1 MYNKIARFLLDMDA
15 EEWKMNGTEKKR
27 GKGVPLQTVIIV
39 MLVISAA
46 ISCVLLYF
54 MYRTSESYD
63 RMRIATQHY
72 MDCQAAA
79 SSLREGSDYLTNQV
93 RSFVITG
100 DMEHVALYYNEVQTT
115 RSRDKA
121 VEQVREYLVDDRAL
135 SQLDTALQIS
145 DRLMETE
152 EYAMRLMVAGLAD
165 DIDRYPAPLRQIALT
180 DADSLLP
187 PQQQLEK
194 ARRMVFG
201 DEYEAAKEEI
211 ISRIN
216 QGTDV
221 LMTSMLGEQVTSSD
235 RLLNVLHAQQILIGG
250 LMLSLFLVA
259 VVIFSLIINP
269 LRRQISGISQDRLLS
284 EEGTTELQYLARTY
298 NEMYAQN
305 QRAAEKLNYEATHD
319 ALTRLYNRAAYE
331 SMRQQAMRSQSKIA
345 LLLVDVD
352 YFKSINDQYGHDMG
366 DRVLRSVADILQ
378 GSFRGEDM
386 VCRIGGDEF
395 AVIMANVDSA
405 LTELVRGKMRRVAD
419 RLAHPA
425 EDLPAVT
432 LSVGVAFSDQ
442 QSEARDL
449 FKCADLALY
458 RVKEAGRNG
467 CGFYD
472 PSL

>member
-1 MYNKIARFLLDMDA
+1 
-15 EEWKMNGTEKKR
+15 MNGTEKKR
-27 GKGVPLQTVIIV
+27 GKGIPLQTVIIV
-39 MLVISAA
+39 MLAISAA

-63 RMRIATQHY
+63 RMRMATQHY

-100 DMEHVALYYNEVQTT
+100 DMEHVVLYYNEAQVT

-121 VEQVREYLVDDRAL
+121 VERMREYLVDERAL
-135 SQLDTALQIS
+135 NQLDSALQTS

-152 EYAMRLMVAGLAD
+152 EYAMRLMVAGLSD
-165 DIDRYPAPLRQIALT
+165 DVARYPATLREIALSEE
-180 DADSLLP
+180 DSALP
-187 PQQQLEK
+187 AQQQREK
-194 ARRMVFG
+194 ARGMVFG
-201 DEYEAAKEEI
+201 DAYDSVKEEI
-211 ISRIN
+211 VSRIN
-216 QGTDV
+216 QGIDV
-221 LMTSMLGEQVTSSD
+221 LMTTMLGEQVTSSE
-235 RLLNVLHAQQILIGG
+235 RLLNVLHAQQMLIGG
-250 LMLSLFLVA
+250 LMLSLLLVA
-259 VVIFSLIINP
+259 VVIFSLVINP

-284 EEGTTELQYLARTY
+284 EEGTSELQYLARTY

-305 QRAAEKLNYEATHD
+305 QRATEKLNYEATHD
-319 ALTRLYNRAAYE
+319 ALTGLYNRAAYE
-331 SMRQQAMRSQSKIA
+331 SMRQQALRGQKKIA

-378 GSFRGEDM
+378 SSFRGEDM

-395 AVIMANVDSA
+395 AVIMANADSA

-419 RLAHPA
+419 KLAHPG
-425 EDLPAVT
+425 EGMPKVT

-442 QSEARDL
+442 QSDERDL

-458 RVKEAGRNG
+458 QVKEAGRNG